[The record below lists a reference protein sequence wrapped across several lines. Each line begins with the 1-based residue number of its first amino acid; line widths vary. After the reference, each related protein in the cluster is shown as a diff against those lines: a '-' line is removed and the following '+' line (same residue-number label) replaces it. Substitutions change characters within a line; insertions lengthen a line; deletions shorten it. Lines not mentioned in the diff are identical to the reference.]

1 MDCLVTLC
9 VGLVRQFRIKQKL
22 SFRCCHRPI
31 WLICGWG
38 VRWRP
43 QNCQFL
49 VNTGPYRPPNL
60 PYPYGRSIFKIHF
73 FAILIADSDLSQKSV
88 YTNYFSFLKILM
100 GTLSKMQKTINN
112 RPCWTYPLF
121 WRFFAFLIM
130 FLLEF
135 LKKENS
141 LCRHF
146 FETNLNLQSELQKN
160 EFWKST
166 SHRGKVN
173 LGAGRVQYLQEIGI
187 FEVAIKFL
195 S

>member
-1 MDCLVTLC
+1 MSDIDTYRQTNLQVQIIFTYILKSMITCVSHGVFHHVTMLQYDLVILI
-9 VGLVRQFRIKQKL
+9 LRQFRIKQKL

-88 YTNYFSFLKILM
+88 YTNYSPFLKIRA
-100 GTLSKMQKTINN
+100 GTESKMQKTSQ
-112 RPCWTYPLF
+112 
-121 WRFFAFLIM
+121 
-130 FLLEF
+130 
-135 LKKENS
+135 KE
-141 LCRHF
+141 
-146 FETNLNLQSELQKN
+146 
-160 EFWKST
+160 
-166 SHRGKVN
+166 GKFN
-173 LGAGRVQYLQEIGI
+173 MAYH
-187 FEVAIKFL
+187 
-195 S
+195 

>member
-1 MDCLVTLC
+1 MIAKKSPLQSSICSCGWGECDFWGCWVMRIMILAI
-9 VGLVRQFRIKQKL
+9 GLLRQFRVKQKL

-73 FAILIADSDLSQKSV
+73 FAILIADSDSSQKSV

-112 RPCWTYPLF
+112 RPCWSYPLF

-160 EFWKST
+160 HF
-166 SHRGKVN
+166 
-173 LGAGRVQYLQEIGI
+173 
-187 FEVAIKFL
+187 
-195 S
+195 